1 MHSIF
6 HFWKYIVQNKVEL
19 SKVSNLD
26 QFEYDAGMLS
36 CENKGVFPDL
46 AIRLNKDKALFTG
59 GELIE
64 LKDSKSYVVSS
75 FNSTIPTG
83 KKNVRKMI
91 SSEYGT
97 TFIQMTR
104 AGDDVFSLEEREV
117 YYLVRGRKGS
127 HQKICLVHGSFFET
141 LNTSELIRQSF
152 GQVLDE
158 KLAGTNV
165 SEEVK
170 EQLSAIFS
178 EQEDFS
184 RVRNVNKASVKLRFR
199 ILTEVKPEGNILNP
213 KQYPEVV
220 DDTLN
225 FIVPYHSE
233 EEKAGVLEKM
243 QVVMGKAGMKRL
255 KTFSLKHPLNGW
267 FVVFQ
272 TDLR

>member
-1 MHSIF
+1 MHSIY
-6 HFWKYIVQNKVEL
+6 HFWKHIVQSKVPL
-19 SKVSNLD
+19 SKVNNLD
-26 QFEYDAGMLS
+26 QFKYDVKMLS
-36 CENKGVFPDL
+36 CENKGIFPDL
-46 AIRLNKDKALFTG
+46 AIRLNKDRSVFTG

-83 KKNVRKMI
+83 RKKIRKI
-91 SSEYGT
+91 IPSEHST
-97 TFIQMTR
+97 TFVQMTN

-117 YYLVRGRKGS
+117 YYLVRGRRGNR
-127 HQKICLVHGSFFET
+127 QKICLVHGSFFET
-141 LNTSELIRQSF
+141 LSTDELIRQSF

-158 KLAGTNV
+158 KLAGGYM

-184 RVRNVNKASVKLRFR
+184 RVRNVGKASVKLRFR

-213 KQYPEVV
+213 KQYPEIV
-220 DDTLN
+220 DDSLN
-225 FIVPYHSE
+225 FILPYHSE

-243 QVVMGKAGMKRL
+243 QMVVGKTGLKKF

-267 FVVFQ
+267 FIVFQ
-272 TDLR
+272 TELH

>member
-6 HFWKYIVQNKVEL
+6 HFWKYIVRNKIPL
-19 SKVSNLD
+19 SEVINLD
-26 QFEYDAGMLS
+26 QFKYDAGMLS
-36 CENKGVFPDL
+36 CNNKGVFPDL
-46 AIRLNKDKALFTG
+46 AIRLNKDQSLFTG

-83 KKNVRKMI
+83 KKNIHKLI
-91 SSEYGT
+91 SSEHGT
-97 TFIQMTR
+97 TFLQMTK
-104 AGDDVFSLEEREV
+104 AGDDVFSLEERDV
-117 YYLVRGRKGS
+117 YYLVRGRRGI

-141 LNTSELIRQSF
+141 LDTKELIRQSF

-158 KLAGTNV
+158 KLAGTTV

-178 EQEDFS
+178 EQTDFS
-184 RVRNVNKASVKLRFR
+184 RVRNVSKASVKLRFR
-199 ILTEVKPEGNILNP
+199 ILTEVKTEGNILNP
-213 KQYPEVV
+213 KQYPDIK

-233 EEKAGVLEKM
+233 DERISVLEKM
-243 QVVMGKAGMKRL
+243 EVVMGKAGMKKLR
-255 KTFSLKHPLNGW
+255 TFSLKHPLNGW

-272 TDLR
+272 TELC